1 MQKKIFYWM
10 LATIFAICGATEL
23 LFAGCQSGARN
34 SSSPEATAMVI
45 AASEAKD
52 NERVLSLADSLE
64 KAGKI
69 SPGESYYWQGHAHYQ
84 MGQREQAKSLWQEA
98 IKVTENSTDAN
109 DLVYY
114 AKSASYLT
122 SQLCRYAEYAAA
134 LYTALPVINRLEK
147 IECDTTSDYTNLLVF
162 AGCCKAYF
170 DKKDS
175 TATDML
181 ERAYRLHI
189 DRIRQNASKKA
200 YRDAMVGIINIAYI
214 WNYVKGYEEGLLWT
228 ERMGDLMKEYKTLY
242 ADDKD
247 YIDKQWARYLIFR
260 ATSLEGVG
268 RHDEAEGPTRNTGRH
283 NSRTAGRGGLM
294 PMTT

>member
-1 MQKKIFYWM
+1 MNRRIQIYEEGCANITKRASLLYARSIAA
-10 LATIFAICGATEL
+10 LAAILTICGATEL
-23 LFAGCQSGARN
+23 MFTSCQSSAKK
-34 SSSPEATAMVI
+34 SASTEATGMII

-69 SPGESYYWQGHAHYQ
+69 SKGESYYWQGHANYQ

-181 ERAYRLHI
+181 ERAYRLHT

-214 WNYVKGYEEGLLWT
+214 WNYVKGYEEGLTWT
-228 ERMGDLMKEYKTLY
+228 ERWET
-242 ADDKD
+242 
-247 YIDKQWARYLIFR
+247 
-260 ATSLEGVG
+260 
-268 RHDEAEGPTRNTGRH
+268 
-283 NSRTAGRGGLM
+283 
-294 PMTT
+294 

>member
-98 IKVTENSTDAN
+98 IKVTENI
-109 DLVYY
+109 L
-114 AKSASYLT
+114 
-122 SQLCRYAEYAAA
+122 
-134 LYTALPVINRLEK
+134 
-147 IECDTTSDYTNLLVF
+147 
-162 AGCCKAYF
+162 
-170 DKKDS
+170 
-175 TATDML
+175 
-181 ERAYRLHI
+181 
-189 DRIRQNASKKA
+189 
-200 YRDAMVGIINIAYI
+200 
-214 WNYVKGYEEGLLWT
+214 
-228 ERMGDLMKEYKTLY
+228 
-242 ADDKD
+242 
-247 YIDKQWARYLIFR
+247 
-260 ATSLEGVG
+260 
-268 RHDEAEGPTRNTGRH
+268 
-283 NSRTAGRGGLM
+283 LM
-294 PMTT
+294 PTTWCIIPSRPAT